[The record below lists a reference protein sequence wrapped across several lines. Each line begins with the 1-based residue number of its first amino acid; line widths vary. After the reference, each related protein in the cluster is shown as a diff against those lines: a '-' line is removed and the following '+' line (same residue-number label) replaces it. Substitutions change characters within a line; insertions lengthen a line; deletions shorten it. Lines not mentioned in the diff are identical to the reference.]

1 MIKVDKFS
9 GESYFETENIKVSSH
24 GKTFSKLGESWV
36 GSNGEIIQ
44 KMGNDLMNTKTGVMS
59 SWGDPFKESE

>member
-9 GESYFETENIKVSSH
+9 GETYFETETTKVANN
-24 GKTFSKLGESWV
+24 GNTFTKMGRSWV
-36 GSNGEIIQ
+36 GNNGEVIQ
-44 KMGNDLMNTKTGVMS
+44 ETGSGLMNTKTGVMS